1 LSNFQFYHNRNI
13 TIKPAITGL
22 AVPAIV
28 RFYFLDSETESLIN
42 TTGCSYCTRP
52 EMAYQLGV
60 TKYSDADDSK
70 ENGTIDD
77 NNTPGGFT
85 FINSSN
91 TKIIP
96 FDKGYYAEFE
106 VIDFSEFW
114 LSDGGLNKNTPLPL
128 KLLSFTAKKQN
139 GKDVLA
145 EWTTGEEYNI
155 SRFEIEVAKGNSDYQ
170 LNRFT
175 RIGSVNSQGN
185 SNGEHRYSFTDLEI
199 NKSDVRYYR
208 LKIIEADGSFSYSAI
223 RPVVFTNDVQWQVY
237 PNPSAGV
244 FNLTYQLADRESLT
258 VRVYDA
264 TGKTIKQYS
273 SNATGFLQKMVIDLQ
288 AGGVP
293 SGLFMLE
300 AETGGKKQF
309 FKLLKQ

>member
-1 LSNFQFYHNRNI
+1 MCIRD
-13 TIKPAITGL
+13 
-22 AVPAIV
+22 
-28 RFYFLDSETESLIN
+28 R
-42 TTGCSYCTRP
+42 
-52 EMAYQLGV
+52 
-60 TKYSDADDSK
+60 
-70 ENGTIDD
+70 
-77 NNTPGGFT
+77 
-85 FINSSN
+85 
-91 TKIIP
+91 
-96 FDKGYYAEFE
+96 YYAEFE
-106 VIDFSEFW
+106 VKDFSEFW

-244 FNLTYQLADRESLT
+244 FYLTYQLADRESLT
-258 VRVYDA
+258 VRV
-264 TGKTIKQYS
+264 
-273 SNATGFLQKMVIDLQ
+273 
-288 AGGVP
+288 
-293 SGLFMLE
+293 
-300 AETGGKKQF
+300 
-309 FKLLKQ
+309 